1 MLSVFGSTAVL
12 LFFEVFMKR
21 YITKHINQN
30 KYVGTPSLSDFAFQS
45 YDGWYDYLI
54 SEEMVY
60 SHRRTDYS
68 GKKCDETAHIHDY
81 YELVIYVSGEVDYV
95 TEGSVFSPAP
105 VAAALFAPGTVHNTR
120 LSSPS
125 VYERYVF
132 YFYPQLFQH
141 NGMPFPFSGL
151 LSSSSGAEVTLLPRE
166 ETDVLIHALRRIDSE
181 ASLSEPNKLRVYVR
195 AMNAL
200 DLIAELISKGHATG
214 ESLPPKMLE
223 IKSYIDENYAEIES
237 VSDVAKNFF
246 YSREY
251 VSRLF
256 KKYYSVSVSDYLARV
271 RVIRSIEMMQGGV
284 SVTDACFAVGFGS
297 MSAFYLTFRKIM
309 GMSPSEYAKRQREN
323 TNK

>member
-1 MLSVFGSTAVL
+1 
-12 LFFEVFMKR
+12 
-21 YITKHINQN
+21 
-30 KYVGTPSLSDFAFQS
+30 
-45 YDGWYDYLI
+45 
-54 SEEMVY
+54 
-60 SHRRTDYS
+60 
-68 GKKCDETAHIHDY
+68 
-81 YELVIYVSGEVDYV
+81 
-95 TEGSVFSPAP
+95 
-105 VAAALFAPGTVHNTR
+105 
-120 LSSPS
+120 
-125 VYERYVF
+125 
-132 YFYPQLFQH
+132 
-141 NGMPFPFSGL
+141 
-151 LSSSSGAEVTLLPRE
+151 
-166 ETDVLIHALRRIDSE
+166 
-181 ASLSEPNKLRVYVR
+181 
-195 AMNAL
+195 MNAL

-297 MSAFYLTFRKIM
+297 MSAFYLTFRKNM